1 MQRLCATV
9 HVHKTEVAWP
19 QHGQGGWAGFGSLEW
34 RLGQCSPL
42 DQRHFIQH
50 PSTRRASLPV
60 TPPLLFLLLPVVTH
74 CRSNPSVLL
83 PEPWGKLI
91 TGTTPSAQ
99 EWSWATRMDL
109 SLGLSALFHRIL

>member
-19 QHGQGGWAGFGSLEW
+19 QHGQAGWAGFGSLEW

-74 CRSNPSVLL
+74 CRSQHSRF
-83 PEPWGKLI
+83 
-91 TGTTPSAQ
+91 A
-99 EWSWATRMDL
+99 ARA
-109 SLGLSALFHRIL
+109 LGLDPGKSYVINSH

>member
-74 CRSNPSVLL
+74 CRSNPRVLL
-83 PEPWGKLI
+83 PEPWGKCPFQGI
-91 TGTTPSAQ
+91 KVTDVST
-99 EWSWATRMDL
+99 
-109 SLGLSALFHRIL
+109 LGGCPP